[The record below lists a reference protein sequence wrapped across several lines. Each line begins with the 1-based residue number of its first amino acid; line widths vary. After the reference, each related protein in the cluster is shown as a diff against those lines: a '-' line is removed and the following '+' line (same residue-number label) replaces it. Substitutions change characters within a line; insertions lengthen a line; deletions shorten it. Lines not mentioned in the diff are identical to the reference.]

1 MMDYIIV
8 IAIGY
13 ILGNIQTA
21 YFLGKIVKKVDI
33 RTMGHGNSGTSNAV
47 ESLGWR
53 FGIIVGLIDI
63 LKGVL
68 SILLVKWFFNVTFDA
83 DGALLLYLNGFSVIL
98 GHNFPFFM
106 GFKGGKGTAT
116 LVGVLWGL
124 HPIFGLGSM
133 VVVLI
138 FTLLT
143 DYIVVGTM
151 ALLLYF
157 LGITLYKDLGL
168 GAMVISLS
176 ISLLSI
182 KMHWPNFK
190 RINKGEESRVRNVL
204 RKRSV
209 K

>member
-1 MMDYIIV
+1 MLDNFVVIV
-8 IAIGY
+8 LGY
-13 ILGNIQTA
+13 LLGNIQTA
-21 YFLGKIVKKVDI
+21 FLLGKLVKQVDI

-53 FGIIVGLIDI
+53 FGVIVGLVDI

-68 SILLVKWFFNVTFDA
+68 SILLVKWIFNVAFDA

-124 HPIFGLGSM
+124 HPLFGFGSM
-133 VVVLI
+133 IVVLI
-138 FTLLT
+138 ITLLT
-143 DYIVVGTM
+143 DYIVMGTM
-151 ALLLYF
+151 ALLIYFVALTLYMD
-157 LGITLYKDLGL
+157 LGI
-168 GAMVISLS
+168 GATSIALVIAA
-176 ISLLSI
+176 LSI
-182 KMHWPNFK
+182 KMHRPNFI
-190 RINKGEESRVRNVL
+190 RISKGQESRVRKVL
-204 RKRSV
+204 RKRSN